1 MRSGI
6 LSSFLAGKQKNIEVR
21 SPIIILGWWPKKKV
35 RCGIWSLFLACD
47 NHIIILGR
55 WPKIKVRSRILSLLL
70 AIFIFSFRYLR
81 DVTYN
86 SGSRLC
92 GRGLECYHHI
102 IKPRSLKNYDRI
114 KKLWV
119 CCTKKESEVRN
130 HDVTTSNRS
139 VRMVPYY
146 QSTAYE
152 GAEILYIYMMW
163 ICKALQVG
171 FGGST
176 MM

>member
-1 MRSGI
+1 LEKKNISLSLFLTQTWLTIILFILFQIILGGWWIKKVRSGI

-35 RCGIWSLFLACD
+35 RCGIRSLFLAFD

-119 CCTKKESEVRN
+119 CCT
-130 HDVTTSNRS
+130 
-139 VRMVPYY
+139 
-146 QSTAYE
+146 
-152 GAEILYIYMMW
+152 
-163 ICKALQVG
+163 
-171 FGGST
+171 
-176 MM
+176 